1 MGVLGCDAGK
11 SQHGLVLKAF
21 KYIQKI
27 ALFVSLTFLLSSSQ
41 CTQGRK
47 KDFATQYLK
56 YISRGKDQKFCFV
69 FLCWRIPHALQS
81 YPCIFSDRRIIFYW

>member
-27 ALFVSLTFLLSSSQ
+27 ALFVSLTFLRSSSQ

-56 YISRGKDQKFCFV
+56 YISRGKDKKFCFV
-69 FLCWRIPHALQS
+69 FPLLVYSTCTSVIPMHFL
-81 YPCIFSDRRIIFYW
+81 